1 MTDLLVPS
9 RRGLLKAAAG
19 LVAFPAIVRAESLM
33 KVVAVNPVEEYG
45 RRISWHDH
53 WQALAREFMPHDYGE
68 AFGFPDYSQGVP
80 MPRQRRALLPPSGR

>member
-33 KVVAVNPVEEYG
+33 RVVATRPVE
-45 RRISWHDH
+45 RIIF
-53 WQALAREFMPHDYGE
+53 RTEMPAELWRVYNHGISYGE

-80 MPRQRRALLPPSGR
+80 MPRHRVLLPPSRR

>member
-1 MTDLLVPS
+1 MATDLLVPS

-33 KVVAVNPVEEYG
+33 KVVAVNPYEEYG
-45 RRISWHDH
+45 RRISWHCH
-53 WQALAREFMPHDYGE
+53 WEALAREFMPHDYGE

-80 MPRQRRALLPPSGR
+80 MPRHRVLLPPSRR